1 MHPHFVVVISLIKF
15 SVKYLN
21 AGVLFLKGGVF
32 VWDNGFVHVQV
43 AHAF

>member
-21 AGVLFLKGGVF
+21 ACVLFLKGGIS
-32 VWDNGFVHVQV
+32 VWNDGFVHVQV